1 MEILRFN
8 KKGLK
13 IPNLVIRVRIRVMV
27 FNSTFNKISVI
38 SLVIRSCKSKKK
50 TIQWAKIKR
59 QSMIYNTLHRK
70 LKIVQHEPP
79 QKTQGNSDVPVI
91 IYTHVYLEEC
101 LCKSISMTIVC
112 TVVTLL

>member
-1 MEILRFN
+1 VILEKKEAVIKYSPTEISPPIIAE
-8 KKGLK
+8 K
-13 IPNLVIRVRIRVMV
+13 IDDMGFP
-27 FNSTFNKISVI
+27 
-38 SLVIRSCKSKKK
+38 
-50 TIQWAKIKR
+50 AKIKTVHPATTE
-59 QSMIYNTLHRK
+59 SMIYNTLHRK